1 MKVYN
6 QEKTKILEEYDLS
19 KGYLKEDILVTHY
32 DEIQAV
38 EEQFHY
44 ETIREYANGGK
55 DVRKVIDIVG
65 VPYQAARDEEE
76 DIYIYIPYTQ
86 EELES
91 IKKDNLRA
99 KREPILVA
107 FDKYK
112 TNVIYGIEEE
122 NTEEKI
128 AVLEWYKKA
137 LNLDEDAIENVP
149 DKIKYYL

>member
-1 MKVYN
+1 MKV
-6 QEKTKILEEYDLS
+6 KILSKFNCQSFPIDETAIDVSQEVLDLIGI
-19 KGYLKEDILVTHY
+19 KYCFD
-32 DEIQAV
+32 V
-38 EEQFHY
+38 EK
-44 ETIREYANGGK
+44 N
-55 DVRKVIDIVG
+55 KVI
-65 VPYQAARDEEE
+65 PYDNTEDLKKQKLEE
-76 DIYIYIPYTQ
+76 
-86 EELES
+86 
-91 IKKDNLRA
+91 LRA